1 MNYKSTYGWSIIHLI
16 FFVISRTLKNI
27 YWGYSLE
34 AGNVKVERYRDIE
47 RPSCRVSGL
56 RISDLE
62 SPRLPIAI
70 SWNEGDEVEYN
81 PAVEAPTQ
89 TRLQTRLSVNYF
101 SALLSTIIF
110 RLREKWVT
118 MSNQPYILL
127 QPSSGP
133 VSLSVSHSFVWQCQ
147 SSHLYD

>member
-1 MNYKSTYGWSIIHLI
+1 MSYYCRWIMYTYIIYELWITKALMNDQLCTSSFL
-16 FFVISRTLKNI
+16 VISRTFKNI

-110 RLREKWVT
+110 RLREQWVT
-118 MSNQPYILL
+118 SLTSYCSL
-127 QPSSGP
+127 
-133 VSLSVSHSFVWQCQ
+133 VVDLSVS
-147 SSHLYD
+147 